1 MELIRQ
7 EVGIAHSMPCLGS
20 SASMQGRIKKTS
32 EKYKTKAKTN
42 LLKIS
47 RATKISKRKFGGC
60 PASAVDTLPA
70 CCWAVERAADANR
83 FGEMI
88 HECWLGLLQLQH
100 LVKCN
105 AIESNSLKSC
115 AETKTW
121 RLSGKLENC

>member
-1 MELIRQ
+1 ME
-7 EVGIAHSMPCLGS
+7 VV
-20 SASMQGRIKKTS
+20 
-32 EKYKTKAKTN
+32 
-42 LLKIS
+42 
-47 RATKISKRKFGGC
+47 C
-60 PASAVDTLPA
+60 PVYDTLIPEIGSPDSCR

-121 RLSGKLENC
+121 RLSGKLENR